1 MSITGYK
8 VLLEGNNLNR
18 IMESLLVVIKISLIS
33 LILGLLLGL
42 VIGIL
47 RTVGIRGIQWL
58 FQVYLEFFRVVPLL
72 VLLFVFYY
80 ILPEA
85 LDTQIDQ
92 QLVSILVFV
101 LWIAAE
107 MSDLVR
113 KALTNVPQG
122 QLEIGRSLGF
132 DRWQLYRVI
141 LLPQGLPTIIPDTL
155 NLITR
160 VIKSTSLLMM
170 IGVPELIRVGT
181 QVIENYAV
189 TIPTASFWVYGALFL
204 LYFALCF
211 PLSQLAKVLERRA
224 AQGGQYAD

>member
-224 AQGGQYAD
+224 VQGGQYAD

>member
-18 IMESLLVVIKISLIS
+18 ILESLLVVIKISFLS
-33 LILGLLLGL
+33 LLLGLLLGL
-42 VIGIL
+42 FIGIL
-47 RTVGIRGIQWL
+47 RTLRLRPLQWF
-58 FQVYLEFFRVVPLL
+58 FQVYLEIFRIVPLL

-113 KALTNVPQG
+113 KAIENVSKS

-155 NLITR
+155 NLVTR
-160 VIKSTSLLMM
+160 VIKSSSLLMM

-204 LYFALCF
+204 LYFGLCF
-211 PLSQLAKVLERRA
+211 PLSKLAKILEKRA

>member
-8 VLLEGNNLNR
+8 VLLEGNNLTR
-18 IMESLLVVIKISLIS
+18 ILESLVVVIKLSIISLV
-33 LILGLLLGL
+33 LGLLLGVVL
-42 VIGIL
+42 GIL
-47 RTVGIRGIQWL
+47 RQVGWRPVRWVLQA
-58 FQVYLEFFRVVPLL
+58 YLEIFRIVPLL

-80 ILPEA
+80 ILPEM
-85 LDTQIDQ
+85 LDAQIDN
-92 QLVSILVFV
+92 QLVSVLVFV

-113 KALTNVPQG
+113 KALDNVPKI

-132 DRWQLYRVI
+132 NRWQAYRMI
-141 LLPQGLPTIIPDTL
+141 ILPQGLPTIIPDTL
-155 NLITR
+155 NLVTR
-160 VIKSTSLLMM
+160 VIKSSSLLMM

-189 TIPTASFWVYGALFL
+189 TVPTASFWVYGALFF

-211 PLSQLAKVLERRA
+211 PLSRLAKALEKNRK
-224 AQGGQYAD
+224 GGGSFAD

>member
-1 MSITGYK
+1 MSITGYE
-8 VLLEGNNLNR
+8 VLIEGNNLTR
-18 IMESLLVVIKISLIS
+18 ILQSLLVVVKLSLVS
-33 LILGLLLGL
+33 LVVGLLLGL
-42 VIGIL
+42 VLGIL
-47 RTVGIRGIQWL
+47 RTTNWPPLRWVLQA
-58 FQVYLEFFRVVPLL
+58 YLEIFRIVPLL

-85 LDTQIDQ
+85 LNAEINN
-92 QLVSILVFV
+92 QLVSVLVFV

-113 KALTNVPQG
+113 KALGNVPQS

-132 DRWQLYRVI
+132 DRWQLYRI
-141 LLPQGLPTIIPDTL
+141 IILPQGLPTIIPDTL
-155 NLITR
+155 NLVTR
-160 VIKSTSLLMM
+160 VIKSSSLLMM

-189 TIPTASFWVYGALFL
+189 TVPTASFWVYGALFL

-211 PLSQLAKVLERRA
+211 PLSRLAKTLEKNVK
-224 AQGGQYAD
+224 GGGSYVD

>member
-132 DRWQLYRVI
+132 DRWQLHRVI

-189 TIPTASFWVYGALFL
+189 TIPTASFGFMA
-204 LYFALCF
+204 LYFYYTLLFVF
-211 PLSQLAKVLERRA
+211 P
-224 AQGGQYAD
+224 

>member
-132 DRWQLYRVI
+132 DRWQLHRVI